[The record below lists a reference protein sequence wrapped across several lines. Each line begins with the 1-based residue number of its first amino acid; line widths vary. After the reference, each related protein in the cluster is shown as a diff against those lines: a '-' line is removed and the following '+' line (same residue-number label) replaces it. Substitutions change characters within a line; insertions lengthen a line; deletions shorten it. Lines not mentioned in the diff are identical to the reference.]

1 MKIFKILIIFL
12 VLSGAIFLILNW
24 SSLFPS
30 TPPKAEENWS
40 VEDKLDITE
49 ECKKIRDAWAQ
60 ETGWNEEL
68 YKSQRADID
77 QSKGMGLFSIKGYDA
92 VDRCL
97 HETATNKAC
106 DGYMEA
112 LHKQPFSDSELKKQ
126 YSGVQM
132 VKKSEQLGNDPR
144 SSQVEQIHRLY
155 TATRNFISS
164 KHQITAQYNAKS
176 NSWAKFDDQKNKILK
191 EARVLNQNPLFS
203 EISMVPG
210 FKDGLD
216 VRKLENKLAG
226 MRNTFYQQLCNQIVN
241 HYKKAAATQDNY
253 NRMETALVEFNK
265 QSKNQ
270 NLVSKIAQ
278 VQYEMGRR
286 IIDHNSNGQ

>member
-1 MKIFKILIIFL
+1 MKYNILIGVL
-12 VLSGAIFLILNW
+12 VSFFTI
-24 SSLFPS
+24 SPS
-30 TPPKAEENWS
+30 CAQVNIEKEIVN
-40 VEDKLDITE
+40 
-49 ECKKIRDAWAQ
+49 AWKH

-68 YKSQRADID
+68 YKSQSADIEQRRDSFSLD
-77 QSKGMGLFSIKGYDA
+77 QYNTVLN
-92 VDRCL
+92 CL
-97 HETATNKAC
+97 REAATNKAC